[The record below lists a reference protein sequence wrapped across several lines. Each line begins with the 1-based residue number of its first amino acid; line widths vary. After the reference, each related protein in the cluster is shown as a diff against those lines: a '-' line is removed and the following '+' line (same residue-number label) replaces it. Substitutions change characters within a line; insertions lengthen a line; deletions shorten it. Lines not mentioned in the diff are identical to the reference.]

1 MEDINMF
8 KVVQVDNMGL
18 IAYNPDDVKDTGDT
32 IKSDSFIMIFVKE
45 ISSQQWSQ
53 MPLEMKNS
61 NLFYKLKEENGVI
74 SILFFNKMNDNVL
87 IEKDSEL
94 VIHKKYIIASYTMN
108 PEIEKWIRSKLSN
121 IVIAQSNSSTSKP
134 ENVIKF
140 PG

>member
-1 MEDINMF
+1 MF